1 MLTRHQSPSELP
13 RAERGRWAS
22 LAHVRRPSAPLA
34 DGGGTRD
41 RYAPLSNV
49 DTGTLV
55 DALVTP
61 STRHHAIETTRT
73 ETLTVHTTQVREA
86 AERP

>member
-1 MLTRHQSPSELP
+1 MRS
-13 RAERGRWAS
+13 
-22 LAHVRRPSAPLA
+22 PSAPLA
-34 DGGGTRD
+34 GDGGTRD
-41 RYAPLSNV
+41 RYAPLSKA

-61 STRHHAIETTRT
+61 STRHHAIEPTNRAA
-73 ETLTVHTTQVREA
+73 HRPFTTQVREA